1 MAQLPDDHAFYTARE
16 AAEQLKCSVR
26 TIDRYISKGV
36 LEAKQGPT
44 QRLIPKDSLQAFMG
58 PGRRRVGH
66 PSVDP
71 GDHLALA
78 GGPVDEDEGITE
90 HEVRAAFDSPL
101 SDRQLKALQTLFRMT
116 GLEDRDQRLLFSEG
130 IIGHKLASSKDLT
143 SREAAQILDLLAAVE
158 QGRAQYISDPDGR
171 IVGAVPVDTD
181 SALAGLHSD
190 PVPYPD
196 EDESS

>member
-1 MAQLPDDHAFYTARE
+1 VGTGTVNIDASNANRVRALAEGKTDHHAKGFHSDAERA
-16 AAEQLKCSVR
+16 AAENRSAAKLERKR
-26 TIDRYISKGV
+26 TPD
-36 LEAKQGPT
+36 
-44 QRLIPKDSLQAFMG
+44 MG

-181 SALAGLHSD
+181 GALAGLHD
-190 PVPYPD
+190 EPVPYPD
-196 EDESS
+196 ED